1 MNQIEKAQLRSII
14 KAQLLADIDAYQM
27 FVEEED
33 FDHAE
38 DAALNCWESLS
49 ALQSKD
55 YATWVVNNEWLEP
68 DTLAIPVVRR
78 GR

>member
-1 MNQIEKAQLRSII
+1 MTKKELIAKAQLRSII
-14 KAQLLADIDAYQM
+14 KAQLLADIDAYQN

-55 YATWVVNNEWLEP
+55 YETWFYRKDWVTNEGAL
-68 DTLAIPVVRR
+68 R
-78 GR
+78 